1 MPNNFG
7 FGLCIF
13 RSRPKQRAGKKS
25 VWKRSTLISGC
36 VIFYTFKYF
45 IGNQYPRKTTLIFI
59 PDESSLP
66 SEEHRNQPQ
75 SFEIKSIGSRPL
87 IGYWL
92 TLSDHV
98 TWILVSDWLTLITWP
113 GYWPLIGSDVC
124 VKHCMQVYTRN
135 IGDIAPCS
143 GVWHSAPVT
152 SESRTSWCRGA
163 EWWRRWVMWSWKCI
177 LQCCW
182 KISETLGSGDCNKQF
197 HRYKLKLK
205 TLNQIPSLRVSIVTV
220 I

>member
-66 SEEHRNQPQ
+66 SEEQRNQPQ
-75 SFEIKSIGSRPL
+75 SVEIKSIGSRPL
-87 IGYWL
+87 IGWQWSRDLDTGLWLVLMCKTLYAGLHPEHWGYCPVLRCL
-92 TLSDHV
+92 TLGPCDIWV
-98 TWILVSDWLTLITWP
+98 PDILMP
-113 GYWPLIGSDVC
+113 
-124 VKHCMQVYTRN
+124 R
-135 IGDIAPCS
+135 
-143 GVWHSAPVT
+143 
-152 SESRTSWCRGA
+152 SR
-163 EWWRRWVMWSWKCI
+163 VM
-177 LQCCW
+177 
-182 KISETLGSGDCNKQF
+182 EEMGN
-197 HRYKLKLK
+197 
-205 TLNQIPSLRVSIVTV
+205 VE
-220 I
+220 